1 MKLNVDV
8 IPRHQGLVA
17 GRKNK
22 VEFLVRLSAP
32 EEAAK
37 EFKRTPLNL
46 AIVID
51 RSGSMGG
58 GRLEEAVR
66 CAKLM
71 VDRLDET
78 DRVSIVSYDYDIDVD
93 VPSTPA
99 INKGVIKAGLDSL
112 FPRGST
118 NLHGGW
124 IAGVEQVSAH
134 SESDYVSRVLLLSDG
149 QANQGLTDT
158 YQIAAQCKSFLD
170 ANVSTS
176 TYGVGRDF
184 NEGLMSAMAMSGG
197 GNAYYGQTAEDL
209 IDPFSEEFDLL
220 KALVATK
227 VTVSLDGIGDVGFEL
242 LNDYPVARGGFR
254 FPDVASHG
262 DVWGVFRAMVPEEL
276 CGKGNGE
283 LCQILK
289 KATISY
295 VDNEGDSHSV
305 DSDALALPSLPP
317 SAWNQIV
324 ADETVENRLAELE
337 ASRLQR
343 EASEAARRG
352 DWHRVDAILR
362 EAHLLAENNIW
373 IKETLKT
380 LERYARMRDR
390 QHFAKESLY
399 QSSKMST
406 RRVDRMERMD
416 SIQNSFD
423 LPSFLRRKGEQG
435 KKDEDR

>member
-1 MKLNVDV
+1 
-8 IPRHQGLVA
+8 
-17 GRKNK
+17 
-22 VEFLVRLSAP
+22 
-32 EEAAK
+32 
-37 EFKRTPLNL
+37 
-46 AIVID
+46 
-51 RSGSMGG
+51 
-58 GRLEEAVR
+58 
-66 CAKLM
+66 
-71 VDRLDET
+71 
-78 DRVSIVSYDYDIDVD
+78 
-93 VPSTPA
+93 
-99 INKGVIKAGLDSL
+99 
-112 FPRGST
+112 
-118 NLHGGW
+118 
-124 IAGVEQVSAH
+124 
-134 SESDYVSRVLLLSDG
+134 
-149 QANQGLTDT
+149 
-158 YQIAAQCKSFLD
+158 
-170 ANVSTS
+170 
-176 TYGVGRDF
+176 
-184 NEGLMSAMAMSGG
+184 
-197 GNAYYGQTAEDL
+197 
-209 IDPFSEEFDLL
+209 
-220 KALVATK
+220 
-227 VTVSLDGIGDVGFEL
+227 
-242 LNDYPVARGGFR
+242 
-254 FPDVASHG
+254 
-262 DVWGVFRAMVPEEL
+262 MVPEEL

-295 VDNEGDSHSV
+295 VDNEGESHSV

>member
-1 MKLNVDV
+1 
-8 IPRHQGLVA
+8 
-17 GRKNK
+17 
-22 VEFLVRLSAP
+22 
-32 EEAAK
+32 
-37 EFKRTPLNL
+37 
-46 AIVID
+46 
-51 RSGSMGG
+51 
-58 GRLEEAVR
+58 
-66 CAKLM
+66 
-71 VDRLDET
+71 
-78 DRVSIVSYDYDIDVD
+78 
-93 VPSTPA
+93 
-99 INKGVIKAGLDSL
+99 
-112 FPRGST
+112 
-118 NLHGGW
+118 
-124 IAGVEQVSAH
+124 
-134 SESDYVSRVLLLSDG
+134 
-149 QANQGLTDT
+149 
-158 YQIAAQCKSFLD
+158 
-170 ANVSTS
+170 
-176 TYGVGRDF
+176 
-184 NEGLMSAMAMSGG
+184 MAMSGG

-262 DVWGVFRAMVPEEL
+262 DVWGMFRAMVPEEL

-295 VDNEGDSHSV
+295 IDNEGESHSV

-380 LERYARMRDR
+380 LQRYARMRDQ

-406 RRVDRMERMD
+406 RRVDRMESMD
-416 SIQNSFD
+416 SIQACRD